1 MSRVTT
7 TRTLILS
14 AVAVSTV
21 GAIVVMLL
29 GGAQAVRGGVQLVLF
44 PFLLILLS
52 ALSLRGVRL
61 PRILV
66 GLSAIGVLCGAL
78 VRYSDVGLTAGAF
91 GVARF
96 ESDSLENK
104 TRIFRDNVRHFVGDK
119 PASVIGIINPEIRT
133 EEDARKV
140 LEERSQLGGVIWG
153 SERWMNVSMRPTP
166 PVALSILPPTSFA
179 QRRLQEL
186 GISDLQLIS
195 YVPSVGF
202 SKGLDSATFEYVGT
216 LIRSTQEFPH
226 HLREGGRSLEYEQ
239 LLLKG
244 GSIRASWTSIRHLAA
259 FRWMLGTFYLV
270 RAISGPELEWGD
282 IRCAEAAFKS
292 ARMMLRSGG
301 NPALLAAVR
310 NNESIVH
317 VMKRVYT
324 ESPETTRKF
333 ARGRFQSALNLK
345 KRSAIEESYWAPMQA
360 NLKALG
366 KKAPG
371 VEKKRR

>member
-44 PFLLILLS
+44 PLLLILLS

-91 GVARF
+91 GVTRF

-119 PASVIGIINPEIRT
+119 PASVIGIINPEVRT

-140 LEERSQLGGVIWG
+140 LEERSLGGVIWG
-153 SERWMNVSMRPTP
+153 SERWMNVSMRPMP
-166 PVALSILPPTSFA
+166 PVALSTLPPTSFA
-179 QRRLQEL
+179 HRRMQEL

-195 YVPSVGF
+195 YVPWVGF

-216 LIRSTQEFPH
+216 LIRATQEFSE
-226 HLREGGRSLEYEQ
+226 HLREGGMSLEYEQ

-244 GSIRASWTSIRHLAA
+244 GLIRASWTSIGHLAA

-292 ARMMLRSGG
+292 ARMMLRAGG
-301 NPALLAAVR
+301 NPTLLAAVR

-324 ESPETTRKF
+324 ESPETTRKV

-366 KKAPG
+366 QRTPG
-371 VEKKRR
+371 VEKTRR